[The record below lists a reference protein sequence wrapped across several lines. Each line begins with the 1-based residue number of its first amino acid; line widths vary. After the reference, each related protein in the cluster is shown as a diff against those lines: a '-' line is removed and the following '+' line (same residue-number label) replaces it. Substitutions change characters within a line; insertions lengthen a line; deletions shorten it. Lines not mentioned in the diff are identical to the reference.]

1 MPGQSARRR
10 RPGIPKVVLDSQR
23 IVSLEAA
30 RRLNDSHPE
39 IAAHWRERSETYG
52 RLVHQTRDVGGP
64 YGNGGLAAGQ
74 GSVSVARIQRL
85 PADGLSD
92 AGQLQRLE
100 LISTGIDQRVRSA
113 VELGIREHLYFQR
126 VVVPAIENDNGDLV
140 RGPRREWVPVTGPV
154 QNRREFGAALNHR
167 PGNTGPSLST

>member
-1 MPGQSARRR
+1 VSVRATEVVVITHRLYAASSPTGMPGQSARRR

-92 AGQLQRLE
+92 A
-100 LISTGIDQRVRSA
+100 
-113 VELGIREHLYFQR
+113 
-126 VVVPAIENDNGDLV
+126 DNSSDS
-140 RGPRREWVPVTGPV
+140 
-154 QNRREFGAALNHR
+154 N
-167 PGNTGPSLST
+167 